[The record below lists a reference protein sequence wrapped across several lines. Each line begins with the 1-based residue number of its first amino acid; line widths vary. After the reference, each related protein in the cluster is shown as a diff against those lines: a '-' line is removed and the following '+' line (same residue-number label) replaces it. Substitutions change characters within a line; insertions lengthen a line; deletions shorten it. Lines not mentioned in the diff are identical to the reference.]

1 MLFMKLLPKMFQS
14 TILFL
19 LILLF
24 MMVSAEPAFA
34 YLDPGSGSYLVQI
47 IIAGLVG
54 VGFFVKSF
62 WVTIK
67 NVIGKL
73 IKKFPKSEDEEN

>member
-1 MLFMKLLPKMFQS
+1 MLFMKLLPKMFQP

-19 LILLF
+19 LILLL
-24 MMVSAEPAFA
+24 MMITAEPAYA

-54 VGFFVKSF
+54 AGFFVKSF

-73 IKKFPKSEDEEN
+73 TKKFPKNKDEEK